1 LNGKPLAAGPNSSQ
15 IVVAT
20 VEGRS
25 YYKIVSMLKS
35 MNIRFSS
42 LSPEEASRT
51 NAKIIITTKDEAS
64 LIRREDLI
72 FDFQLDTSPAL
83 FKAMLLKNLSGNY
96 IEDILVVGVD
106 PGNRIGIYVLYL
118 HTELY
123 STVRSS
129 LREAVKFIMNIL
141 SCINSSKKILKIG
154 NGDSI
159 KCNHIAQEIKNQ
171 NGSVRI
177 EIVNEFGTSRNILPN
192 CRRNRDVGSAKSIA
206 FRSGRIFQVK

>member
-1 LNGKPLAAGPNSSQ
+1 MTGPNSSQ

-35 MNIRFSS
+35 MNIGYSS

-51 NAKIIITTKDEAS
+51 NAKIIITTKNEAS

-72 FDFQLDTSPAL
+72 FDSQLDTSPAL

-171 NGSVRI
+171 NGSVII

>member
-1 LNGKPLAAGPNSSQ
+1 MNGKPLAGGPNSSQ

-83 FKAMLLKNLSGNY
+83 FKAMRLKNLTGNY

-129 LREAVKFIMNIL
+129 LREAVKLIKNLQSLLI
-141 SCINSSKKILKIG
+141 SRKKKIE
-154 NGDSI
+154 NG
-159 KCNHIAQEIKNQ
+159 K
-171 NGSVRI
+171 
-177 EIVNEFGTSRNILPN
+177 
-192 CRRNRDVGSAKSIA
+192 
-206 FRSGRIFQVK
+206 

>member
-1 LNGKPLAAGPNSSQ
+1 LNEKPLVTGPNPSQ

-35 MNIRFSS
+35 MNIGFSS

-51 NAKIIITTKDEAS
+51 NAKIIITTKNEAS

-83 FKAMLLKNLSGNY
+83 FKAMLLKNLSSNY

-171 NGSVRI
+171 NGSVII

>member
-1 LNGKPLAAGPNSSQ
+1 VTGPDSSQ

-25 YYKIVSMLKS
+25 YYKIVSILKS
-35 MNIRFSS
+35 MNIGFSS

-51 NAKIIITTKDEAS
+51 NAKIIITTKNEAS

-96 IEDILVVGVD
+96 IEDMLVVGVD

-141 SCINSSKKILKIG
+141 SCIKSSKKILKIG

-171 NGSVRI
+171 NGSVII

>member
-1 LNGKPLAAGPNSSQ
+1 LNGKPLETEQSTNQ

-25 YYKIVSMLKS
+25 YYKIVSMLKA
-35 MNIRFSS
+35 MNISFSS

-51 NAKIIITTKDEAS
+51 NAKIIITTKNEAS
-64 LIRREDLI
+64 LFARQDLI
-72 FDFQLDTSPAL
+72 YDFQLDTFPPV
-83 FKAMLLKNLSGNY
+83 FKALLLKNLNGNY
-96 IEDILVVGVD
+96 FEDILVVGVD
-106 PGNRIGIYVLYL
+106 PGNRIGIYVFYL

-123 STVRSS
+123 STVQSS
-129 LREAVKFIMNIL
+129 LKDAIKFITNIL
-141 SCINSSKKILKIG
+141 SCIKSSKKVLKIG

-159 KCNHIAQEIKNQ
+159 KCNHIAQEVKNL
-171 NGSVRI
+171 NKSVRI

-206 FRSGRIFQVK
+206 MRAGRMY

>member
-1 LNGKPLAAGPNSSQ
+1 MTGPNSSQ

-35 MNIRFSS
+35 MNIGFSS

-51 NAKIIITTKDEAS
+51 NAKIIITTKNEAS

-106 PGNRIGIYVLYL
+106 PGNRIGIYILYL

-171 NGSVRI
+171 NGSVII

>member
-1 LNGKPLAAGPNSSQ
+1 MNGKPLETKQDSNQ

-20 VEGRS
+20 VEGRP

-51 NAKIIITTKDEAS
+51 NAKIIITTKNEAS
-64 LIRREDLI
+64 LFTRQDLI
-72 FDFQLDTSPAL
+72 YDFQLDTFPPL
-83 FKAMLLKNLSGNY
+83 FKAMLVKNLNGNY
-96 IEDILVVGVD
+96 FEDILVVGVD

-123 STVRSS
+123 STVQSS
-129 LREAVKFIMNIL
+129 MKDAVKFIINIL
-141 SCINSSKKILKIG
+141 SCIKSSKKVLKIG

-159 KCNHIAQEIKNQ
+159 KCNHIAQEVKNL
-171 NGSVRI
+171 NRTVRI

-192 CRRNRDVGSAKSIA
+192 CRSNRDVGSARSIA
-206 FRSGRIFQVK
+206 MRTGRMY

>member
-1 LNGKPLAAGPNSSQ
+1 MTGPDSSQ

-25 YYKIVSMLKS
+25 YYKIVSILKS
-35 MNIRFSS
+35 MNIGFSS

-51 NAKIIITTKDEAS
+51 NAKIIITTKNEAS

-96 IEDILVVGVD
+96 IEDMLVVGVD

-118 HTELY
+118 HSELY

-129 LREAVKFIMNIL
+129 IREAVKFIMNIL

-171 NGSVRI
+171 NGSVII

>member
-1 LNGKPLAAGPNSSQ
+1 MTGPNSSQ

-35 MNIRFSS
+35 MNIGFSS

-51 NAKIIITTKDEAS
+51 NAKIIITTKNEAS

-72 FDFQLDTSPAL
+72 FDSQLDTSPAL

-171 NGSVRI
+171 NGSVII

>member
-1 LNGKPLAAGPNSSQ
+1 MNGKPLATEQNSNQ

-20 VEGRS
+20 VEGRP

-35 MNIRFSS
+35 MNISFSS

-51 NAKIIITTKDEAS
+51 NAKIIITTKNEAS
-64 LIRREDLI
+64 LIRREDLL
-72 FDFQLDTSPAL
+72 FDFQLDTFPPF

-96 IEDILVVGVD
+96 FEDILVVGVD

-123 STVRSS
+123 STVQSS
-129 LREAVKFIMNIL
+129 LREAIKFIMNIL

-171 NGSVRI
+171 NRSVRI

-192 CRRNRDVGSAKSIA
+192 CRGNRDVGSARSIA
-206 FRSGRIFQVK
+206 LRSGRIF

>member
-1 LNGKPLAAGPNSSQ
+1 MNGKPLAAGPNSSQ

-141 SCINSSKKILKIG
+141 SCINSNKKILKIG

>member
-1 LNGKPLAAGPNSSQ
+1 MTGPNSSQ

-35 MNIRFSS
+35 MNIGFSS

-51 NAKIIITTKDEAS
+51 NAKIIITTKNEAS

-159 KCNHIAQEIKNQ
+159 KCNRIAEEIKNQ
-171 NGSVRI
+171 NGSVII

-192 CRRNRDVGSAKSIA
+192 CRRNRDVRSAKSIA

>member
-1 LNGKPLAAGPNSSQ
+1 MNGKPLETEQSSNQ

-25 YYKIVSMLKS
+25 YYKIVSMLKA
-35 MNIRFSS
+35 MNISFSS

-51 NAKIIITTKDEAS
+51 NAKIIITTKNEAS
-64 LIRREDLI
+64 LFARQDLI
-72 FDFQLDTSPAL
+72 YDFQLDTFPPV
-83 FKAMLLKNLSGNY
+83 FKALLLKNLNGNY
-96 IEDILVVGVD
+96 FEDILVVGVD
-106 PGNRIGIYVLYL
+106 PGNRIGIYVFYL

-123 STVRSS
+123 STVQSS
-129 LREAVKFIMNIL
+129 LKGAIKFITNIL
-141 SCINSSKKILKIG
+141 SCIKSSKKVLKIG

-159 KCNHIAQEIKNQ
+159 KCNHIAQEVKNL
-171 NGSVRI
+171 NKSVRI

-206 FRSGRIFQVK
+206 MRPGRMY

>member
-1 LNGKPLAAGPNSSQ
+1 MNGNPLVTGPNSSQ

-35 MNIRFSS
+35 MNIGFSS

-51 NAKIIITTKDEAS
+51 NAKIIITTKNEAS
-64 LIRREDLI
+64 LISREDLI

-141 SCINSSKKILKIG
+141 CCINSSKKILKIG

>member
-1 LNGKPLAAGPNSSQ
+1 MTGPNSSQ

-35 MNIRFSS
+35 MNIGFSS

-51 NAKIIITTKDEAS
+51 NAKIIITTRNEAS

-83 FKAMLLKNLSGNY
+83 FKALLLKNLSGNY

-141 SCINSSKKILKIG
+141 CCINSSKKILKIG

>member
-1 LNGKPLAAGPNSSQ
+1 VTGPDSRQ

-25 YYKIVSMLKS
+25 YYKIVSILKS
-35 MNIRFSS
+35 MNIGFSS

-51 NAKIIITTKDEAS
+51 NAKIIITTKNEAS

-96 IEDILVVGVD
+96 SEDMLVVGVD

-129 LREAVKFIMNIL
+129 LREAIKFIMNIL

-171 NGSVRI
+171 NGSVII

>member
-1 LNGKPLAAGPNSSQ
+1 MNGKPLVTGPNSSQ

-35 MNIRFSS
+35 MNIGFSS

-51 NAKIIITTKDEAS
+51 NAKIIITTKNEAS

-106 PGNRIGIYVLYL
+106 PGNRIGIYILYL

-171 NGSVRI
+171 NGSVII

>member
-1 LNGKPLAAGPNSSQ
+1 LNGKPLGTGPNSSQ

>member
-1 LNGKPLAAGPNSSQ
+1 MTGPNSSQ

-35 MNIRFSS
+35 INIGFSS

-51 NAKIIITTKDEAS
+51 NAKIIITTKNEAS
-64 LIRREDLI
+64 LIRRGDLI

-106 PGNRIGIYVLYL
+106 PGNRIGICVLYL

-123 STVRSS
+123 RYCPKLLKRGGQIHYEYTV
-129 LREAVKFIMNIL
+129 LYKF
-141 SCINSSKKILKIG
+141 
-154 NGDSI
+154 
-159 KCNHIAQEIKNQ
+159 Q
-171 NGSVRI
+171 
-177 EIVNEFGTSRNILPN
+177 
-192 CRRNRDVGSAKSIA
+192 
-206 FRSGRIFQVK
+206 

>member
-1 LNGKPLAAGPNSSQ
+1 LNGKPLVTGPDSSQ

-25 YYKIVSMLKS
+25 YYKIVSILKS
-35 MNIRFSS
+35 MNIGFSS

-51 NAKIIITTKDEAS
+51 NAKIIITTKNEAS

-96 IEDILVVGVD
+96 IEDMLVVGVD

-171 NGSVRI
+171 NGSVII

>member
-1 LNGKPLAAGPNSSQ
+1 MTGPDSSQ

-25 YYKIVSMLKS
+25 YYKIVSILKS
-35 MNIRFSS
+35 MNIGFSS

-51 NAKIIITTKDEAS
+51 NAKIIITTKNEAS

-96 IEDILVVGVD
+96 IEDMLVVGVD
-106 PGNRIGIYVLYL
+106 PGKRIGIYVLYL

-171 NGSVRI
+171 NGSVII

>member
-1 LNGKPLAAGPNSSQ
+1 VTGPNSSQ

-35 MNIRFSS
+35 MNIGFSS

-51 NAKIIITTKDEAS
+51 NAKIIITTKNEAS

-96 IEDILVVGVD
+96 SEDMLVVGVD

-171 NGSVRI
+171 NGSVII

>member
-1 LNGKPLAAGPNSSQ
+1 VTGPNSSQ

-35 MNIRFSS
+35 MNIGFSS

-51 NAKIIITTKDEAS
+51 NAKIIITTKNEAS

-72 FDFQLDTSPAL
+72 FDSQLDTSPAL

-171 NGSVRI
+171 NGSVII